1 MFDLKE
7 LMNNDTIKGIMA
19 KVGVS
24 EEQASSVIN
33 TAASTMKNKFS
44 GNEAQASSLLSE
56 NENTADDNKL
66 AEEVEEGFLSKLSA
80 DDNGIDDG
88 IISKLKGAA
97 MPAIMSVMSSKM
109 AGNKEG
115 GTSGITSML
124 SGFIDDKDGDGI
136 GMNDIM
142 DSAKSKL
149 GGLFGK

>member
-7 LMNNDTIKGIMA
+7 LMNNETVKGIME

-24 EEQASSVIN
+24 KEQASSVIN
-33 TAASTMKNKFS
+33 TAASTMKDKFS
-44 GNEAQASSLLSE
+44 GNVEQASSLLSK
-56 NENTADDNKL
+56 NENTADDNRL

-109 AGNKEG
+109 SGSSDG

-136 GMNDIM
+136 GMNDVM
-142 DSAKSKL
+142 DTVKGKL

>member
-7 LMNNDTIKGIMA
+7 LMNNDTVKGLMA
-19 KVGVS
+19 KVGVT
-24 EEQASSVIN
+24 EEQASSVLN

-44 GNEAQASSLLSE
+44 GNEKQASSLLSE
-56 NENTADDNKL
+56 NENTPEDNKL
-66 AEEVEEGFLSKLSA
+66 AEEVEEGFISKLSA

-97 MPAIMSVMSSKM
+97 MPAIMSIMSGKM
-109 AGNKEG
+109 SANKEG
-115 GTSGITSML
+115 GESGIASML
-124 SGFIDDKDGDGI
+124 SGFVDDKDGDGI

>member
-7 LMNNDTIKGIMA
+7 LMNNDTVKGIMA

>member
-7 LMNNDTIKGIMA
+7 LMNNETVKGIME

-24 EEQASSVIN
+24 EEQASSVLN
-33 TAASTMKNKFS
+33 TAAKTMKSKFS
-44 GNEAQASSLLSE
+44 GNETQASSLLSQ
-56 NENTADDNKL
+56 NENTAEDNKL

-97 MPAIMSVMSSKM
+97 MPAIMSVMASKFSGSSESG
-109 AGNKEG
+109 A
-115 GTSGITSML
+115 SGITSML
-124 SGFIDDKDGDGI
+124 SGFVDDKDGDGI
-136 GMNDIM
+136 GMNDVM
-142 DSAKSKL
+142 DTVKGKL

>member
-66 AEEVEEGFLSKLSA
+66 AEEVEEGFLSKLST

-109 AGNKEG
+109 AGNKKG

>member
-7 LMNNDTIKGIMA
+7 LMNNDTIKGVMA

>member
-1 MFDLKE
+1 
-7 LMNNDTIKGIMA
+7 MNNDRVKGIMA
-19 KVGVS
+19 KIGVS

-56 NENTADDNKL
+56 NENTADDNKF

-97 MPAIMSVMSSKM
+97 MPAIISVMSSKM

-124 SGFIDDKDGDGI
+124 SGFIDDKDGEGI
-136 GMNDIM
+136 RMNDIM

>member
-1 MFDLKE
+1 
-7 LMNNDTIKGIMA
+7 MNNDRVKGIMA
-19 KVGVS
+19 KIGVS

-33 TAASTMKNKFS
+33 TAASTIKNKFS

-56 NENTADDNKL
+56 NENTADDNKF

-97 MPAIMSVMSSKM
+97 MPTIISVMSSKM

-136 GMNDIM
+136 RMNDIM

>member
-80 DDNGIDDG
+80 DDDG
-88 IISKLKGAA
+88 IINKLKGAA

-109 AGNKEG
+109 AGNKKG

>member
-1 MFDLKE
+1 
-7 LMNNDTIKGIMA
+7 MA
-19 KVGVS
+19 KIGVS

-33 TAASTMKNKFS
+33 TTASTMKNKFS

-56 NENTADDNKL
+56 NENTADDNKF

-97 MPAIMSVMSSKM
+97 MPAIISVMSSIM

-142 DSAKSKL
+142 DSAKSIL